1 MEVYH
6 IPHFGASVHTAL
18 FHNVSNAAAL
28 RSRLVTAS
36 TMQGEEGVMERGAV
50 NFAFIDA
57 RLITS
62 KRVLEIA
69 IQQALLADERGQLR
83 TKYIHSEILW
93 LLNPGN
99 NISEAI
105 RRFGVADASTSLIVV
120 RVFKSDSTEPTQE
133 TDKVLASMQKVLE
146 GKLGS
151 LDTLPTD
158 WATIKKIYKLGSDT
172 ALRKTKSEEEE
183 HVLVDRIVANMVA
196 IKPVA
201 G

>member
-133 TDKVLASMQKVLE
+133 TDK
-146 GKLGS
+146 
-151 LDTLPTD
+151 
-158 WATIKKIYKLGSDT
+158 
-172 ALRKTKSEEEE
+172 
-183 HVLVDRIVANMVA
+183 
-196 IKPVA
+196 
-201 G
+201 

>member
-18 FHNVSNAAAL
+18 FHDVSNASAL
-28 RSRLVTAS
+28 RSRLVAAS

-99 NISEAI
+99 NVRIPY
-105 RRFGVADASTSLIVV
+105 SLI
-120 RVFKSDSTEPTQE
+120 
-133 TDKVLASMQKVLE
+133 
-146 GKLGS
+146 
-151 LDTLPTD
+151 
-158 WATIKKIYKLGSDT
+158 IIY
-172 ALRKTKSEEEE
+172 R
-183 HVLVDRIVANMVA
+183 H
-196 IKPVA
+196 
-201 G
+201 